1 MFFKLSVAAD
11 AGEIGLEVIA
21 RACLASVRAIRRV
34 LHVRV
39 VTYARGS
46 PGVYIETFPSRQP
59 MLADFL
65 RAPRY
70 ELEGL
75 TVAFV
80 AIVFNAAILE
90 DLLLVELEQVAAEAF
105 RVRADAEALVLCRAI
120 ALPGDVDTALHRFVS
135 MVELPGQHL
144 SSTWCHSN
152 LLD

>member
-1 MFFKLSVAAD
+1 
-11 AGEIGLEVIA
+11 
-21 RACLASVRAIRRV
+21 
-34 LHVRV
+34 
-39 VTYARGS
+39 
-46 PGVYIETFPSRQP
+46 

-75 TVAFV
+75 AVAFV

-90 DLLLVELEQVAAEAF
+90 DLFLVELKQVAAEAF

-120 ALPGDVDTALHRFVS
+120 ALPSDIDTALHRLVS

-144 SSTWCHSN
+144 SSTWRHSN